1 MEKFDTLIEQYLS
14 GELQGAERRQ
24 FEERLQEDE
33 ALQKQMALYE
43 TVEGTLQEHFRGLEE
58 KQDLLGQLQS
68 ISGEFFQEEKKSEP
82 KGRVVTLR
90 RTLAFAA
97 AIAAAVILLIWAPW
111 QASLYEQY
119 AIHPAAAFTRMSGG
133 AGELSRAEQ
142 AFNNKDYA
150 TAALQLEAFLE
161 GEPDDTEAR
170 YFLGISYLETGQY
183 DKADRLF
190 RQLLEGNSAYT
201 YEGAWYLALSFL
213 RQGNTTATREYL
225 ERIPEG
231 SDRYGKAQELLGKLG
246 G

>member
-1 MEKFDTLIEQYLS
+1 M
-14 GELQGAERRQ
+14 
-24 FEERLQEDE
+24 
-33 ALQKQMALYE
+33 
-43 TVEGTLQEHFRGLEE
+43 
-58 KQDLLGQLQS
+58 
-68 ISGEFFQEEKKSEP
+68 
-82 KGRVVTLR
+82 
-90 RTLAFAA
+90 
-97 AIAAAVILLIWAPW
+97 
-111 QASLYEQY
+111 YEQY